1 MCLKHKNQ
9 VGTSAALT
17 KCRQTKKQVNKM
29 VTLVAELGRVSTP
42 HMQAVN
48 RYRPSALAFL
58 LRIYA
63 RDKERDISN
72 TFESATKFAEEILAL
87 KKSIISKLIIQL

>member
-1 MCLKHKNQ
+1 MCFKHKNQ

-42 HMQAVN
+42 HMQTAN
-48 RYRPSALAFL
+48 GRA
-58 LRIYA
+58 I
-63 RDKERDISN
+63 
-72 TFESATKFAEEILAL
+72 
-87 KKSIISKLIIQL
+87 